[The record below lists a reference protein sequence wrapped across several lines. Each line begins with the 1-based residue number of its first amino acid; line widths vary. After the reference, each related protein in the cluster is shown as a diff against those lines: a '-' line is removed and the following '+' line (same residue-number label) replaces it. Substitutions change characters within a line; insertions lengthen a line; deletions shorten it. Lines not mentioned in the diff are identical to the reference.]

1 MTTCLI
7 NNQTYYTTN
16 KSILNIE
23 KLHDSGNYLK
33 QNGEVPTR
41 VVGSWP
47 NVRTFAVCLQQKSR
61 DITSEI
67 ECRKGKFPVLRTF
80 CHK

>member
-7 NNQTYYTTN
+7 NNQTYYTAN
-16 KSILNIE
+16 RSILNIE

-41 VVGSWP
+41 SWVVGP
-47 NVRTFAVCLQQKSR
+47 MYELLRFVNNKSHV
-61 DITSEI
+61 ILHVKSNA
-67 ECRKGKFPVLRTF
+67 KKVNSLF
-80 CHK
+80 

>member
-16 KSILNIE
+16 QSILNIE

-33 QNGEVPTR
+33 QNGEVSTR
-41 VVGSWP
+41 VVGS
-47 NVRTFAVCLQQKSR
+47 
-61 DITSEI
+61 
-67 ECRKGKFPVLRTF
+67 
-80 CHK
+80 

>member
-1 MTTCLI
+1 MTTCLT

-33 QNGEVPTR
+33 QNGGLW
-41 VVGSWP
+41 VVDPMPEFLRFVYNRSH
-47 NVRTFAVCLQQKSR
+47 VILHVKSNAEKVN
-61 DITSEI
+61 SP
-67 ECRKGKFPVLRTF
+67 F
-80 CHK
+80 